1 MYAPGLNIDKNKMIH
16 DSFPSCIGDYSKP
29 NHSSWRTIIIEN
41 CRFQS
46 TRGDTWN
53 CFCKGLRQALPRHPS
68 QDSLIPDVRFSNNT
82 KTSTKCKWREYKK
95 FMRKSKW
102 LHSMEIQSGL
112 LLDFV
117 IRSLKPWKMG
127 VKLKLFR
134 FSCRPRVLIHQPP
147 PSHFLLHWENL
158 IREPHFAFTYC
169 PTPRRIYLATQDDTN
184 GTRDIAHR
192 SSHYRSRD
200 MPRTRTFPYLFL
212 SLYSSSSTS
221 SS

>member
-29 NHSSWRTIIIEN
+29 NHNSWRTSIIEN
-41 CRFQS
+41 CGFQS
-46 TRGDTWN
+46 TMGDTWN

-68 QDSLIPDVRFSNNT
+68 QDSLIPDVRFSNNI

-134 FSCRPRVLIHQPP
+134 FSCRCMSLPP
-147 PSHFLLHWENL
+147 TRPNSSASSLPFLAPLGEFNT
-158 IREPHFAFTYC
+158 R
-169 PTPRRIYLATQDDTN
+169 TPFRIYLLPNTPANLFSNTGWHEWDQ
-184 GTRDIAHR
+184 RHR
-192 SSHYRSRD
+192 SSFF
-200 MPRTRTFPYLFL
+200 TL
-212 SLYSSSSTS
+212 SQQRHA
-221 SS
+221 